1 MTQKQLKNKILH
13 ILFLTKQKLLRHPI
27 KTAIAV
33 LCLAWYAFCLPRQLF
48 PQPYATVLESSEGK
62 LLGAKIA
69 DDGQWRFPEV
79 DSVPY
84 RFKMSV
90 LQFEDAHLYYH
101 WGVNPISVAK
111 DLYRN

>member
-13 ILFLTKQKLLRHPI
+13 ILFLTKQKLRHHPI

-33 LCLAWYAFCLPRQLF
+33 LCFVWYAFCLPRQLF

-69 DDGQWRFPEV
+69 NDGQWRFPEV

-90 LQFEDAHLYYH
+90 LQFEDAHFYYH
-101 WGVNPISVAK
+101 WGV
-111 DLYRN
+111 

>member
-1 MTQKQLKNKILH
+1 MKKRLLH
-13 ILFLTKQKLLRHPI
+13 TFHFLKQKVRKHPI
-27 KTAIAV
+27 KTAIL
-33 LCLAWYAFCLPRQLF
+33 LCCLVWYMFCLPSVLF

-90 LQFEDAHLYYH
+90 LQFEDTHFYQH

-111 DLYRN
+111 AL

>member
-1 MTQKQLKNKILH
+1 M
-13 ILFLTKQKLLRHPI
+13 
-27 KTAIAV
+27 
-33 LCLAWYAFCLPRQLF
+33 FCLPSVLF

-90 LQFEDAHLYYH
+90 LQFEENMLLIEAIKDGSLDGLKILPPLFIHNEDGSYTDEIHEIYY
-101 WGVNPISVAK
+101 GN
-111 DLYRN
+111 